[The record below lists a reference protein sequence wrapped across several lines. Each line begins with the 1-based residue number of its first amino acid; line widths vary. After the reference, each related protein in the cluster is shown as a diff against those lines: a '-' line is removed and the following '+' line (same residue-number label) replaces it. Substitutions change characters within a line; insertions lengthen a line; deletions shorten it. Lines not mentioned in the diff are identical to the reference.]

1 MFMPIQ
7 TIERSVDFDEIVEGF
22 NYVKIIVSN
31 NTIKQARS
39 VGLVYTGMVVDAEDG
54 IYLVY
59 LSVDEEGNITLN
71 VERDPLLIDRNVLRC
86 YDGSGYHV
94 RCGGYLLTSLQ
105 LGTLSQYTD
114 DFVLVLK
121 DNEAYFNGKILT
133 AKNVKR
139 VRVFFYVTPTTSERV
154 IQDAR
159 YSFYMVA
166 QKGYEF
172 PIELFMIMAMTLLI
186 AVAIVNMASEE

>member
-1 MFMPIQ
+1 MFLPIQ
-7 TIERSVDFDEIVEGF
+7 TVERSVDFDEIVEGF
-22 NYVKIIVSN
+22 NYVKMIVSN
-31 NTIKQARS
+31 STIKHARS
-39 VGLVYTGMVVDAEDG
+39 VGLVYTGMVVDADDG
-54 IYLVY
+54 IYLLY
-59 LSVDEEGNITLN
+59 LSVDEEGNVKLN

-94 RCGGYLLTSLQ
+94 RCAGYLLTSLP

-139 VRVFFYVTPTTSERV
+139 VRVFFYVTPTTSEQI

-172 PIELFMIMAMTLLI
+172 PIELFMIMAVMISVVTVIISLT
-186 AVAIVNMASEE
+186 SE